1 VNDPRFS
8 SYAKRKINEDALL
21 PLVEPAVRMRDSE
34 DLELALRVAG
44 VPCARVNNFKEVFN
58 DPQIIARGVMQE
70 IQHPR
75 LGKMRTTRNP
85 VLLDHDGPA
94 IDRHSPMLGEHSEE
108 VLLELGYSSTAIRNL
123 VAAGVTRVAADQHP
137 ILHARA

>member
-1 VNDPRFS
+1 MRCCRWS
-8 SYAKRKINEDALL
+8 SL
-21 PLVEPAVRMRDSE
+21 
-34 DLELALRVAG
+34 
-44 VPCARVNNFKEVFN
+44 PCARVNNFKEVFD

-108 VLLELGYSSTAIRNL
+108 VLLELGYSPTAIRNL
-123 VAAGVTRVAADQHP
+123 VAAGVTRVAADQPP